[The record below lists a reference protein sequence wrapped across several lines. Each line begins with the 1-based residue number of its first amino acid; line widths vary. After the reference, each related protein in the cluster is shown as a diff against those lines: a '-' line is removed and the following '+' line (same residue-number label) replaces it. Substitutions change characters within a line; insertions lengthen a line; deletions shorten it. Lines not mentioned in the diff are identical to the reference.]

1 VVPSDPID
9 RSRLKDLAAFAD
21 MPASEVDDILRAAQ
35 IRRVA
40 KGSALFEQDDPARA
54 FFVLVE
60 GRLKV
65 TQLTPDGQQ
74 VVIRYIGPGE
84 MFGCVAV
91 SGQSSYPGT
100 ATAVGDSLALA
111 WAANAAGDLIEHHP
125 KFGARILR
133 SIGGRVREAH
143 TRLREMATER
153 VERRVARTLLRLAHE
168 AGRRTENGVE
178 IDMPLSRQDVA
189 EMTGTTL
196 YTVSRILSA
205 WENDGIVESG
215 RQHIVIRTPDALVK
229 IAEDLPA

>member
-1 VVPSDPID
+1 VPSDRVD

-21 MPASEVDDILRAAQ
+21 MPADEVDDILNAAQ

-54 FFVLVE
+54 FFVLAE

-65 TQLTPDGQQ
+65 SQVTQDGQQ

-91 SGQSSYPGT
+91 SGQSTYPGT
-100 ATAVGDSLALA
+100 ATAVSDSIALA

-133 SIGGRVREAH
+133 SIGGRAREAH

-215 RQHIVIRTPDALVK
+215 RQHVVIKTPDALVK
-229 IAEDLPA
+229 IAEDLPD